1 MQKSPAAAIQWL
13 RSDEGLKAVKYTATS
28 VISTITSQAAFI
40 LVYGILGLLTS
51 RGSSIVASVAGTV
64 PSYWLNRNWAW
75 GKSGRSH
82 FWREV
87 APFWIIAAIG
97 LVFSTWGVD
106 FTKTHTAGIHDHTL
120 RTIELAGAYLGSFGL
135 LWVFKF
141 IVFNRFLFVDH
152 GANPEDL
159 AVSAPPTPPLTD
171 FHPHHHESHA
181 ADSTTISSSRTPST
195 PSSSKGV

>member
-1 MQKSPAAAIQWL
+1 VQKTPAGVLSWV
-13 RSDEGLKAVKYTATS
+13 RSDEGVKAVKYTATS

-40 LVYGILGLLTS
+40 LVYGVFGILTS
-51 RGSSIVASVAGTV
+51 RGSSIVASIAGTI

-106 FTKTHTAGIHDHTL
+106 FTKTHTSGIHDHTL

-135 LWVFKF
+135 LWVGKF
-141 IVFNRFLFVDH
+141 IIFNRFLFVDH
-152 GANPEDL
+152 GANREDL
-159 AVSAPPTPPLTD
+159 AISAPPTPPLDD
-171 FHPHHHESHA
+171 FHPHHHDQA
-181 ADSTTISSSRTPST
+181 PDNDNSSRSSTPST
-195 PSSSKGV
+195 PSRSKGV

>member
-1 MQKSPAAAIQWL
+1 MEWL
-13 RSDEGLKAVKYTATS
+13 RSEEGLKAVKYTATS

-40 LVYGILGLLTS
+40 LVYGILGLLSS
-51 RGSSIVASVAGTV
+51 RGSSIVASIAGTV

-106 FTKTHTAGIHDHTL
+106 FTKTHTTGIHDHTL
-120 RTIELAGAYLGSFGL
+120 RTIELAGAYLGSFGI
-135 LWVFKF
+135 LWVGKF

-152 GANPEDL
+152 GANSEDL
-159 AVSAPPTPPLTD
+159 AVSAPPTPPLDD
-171 FHPHHHESHA
+171 FHPHHHDHDA
-181 ADSTTISSSRTPST
+181 SSSAASPNRTQTT
-195 PSSSKGV
+195 PRSSKSV